1 MRAIWIWVAVC
12 GLAACDPDAKL
23 CHERMTS
30 AQAIVG
36 QVDSKSVASLQQSLT
51 AVTDAHAACE
61 KAKLGT
67 EREQLLKAK
76 HEISAQLNLLEQRA
90 NRKKL
95 QAPNADELA
104 RLIKS
109 GDPACPKGQAYK
121 PKGSKDEVRCTG
133 PQIADMSAEAV
144 KAYYR
149 DRHFKITSQDNPAE
163 VRAEQGSELYVFSYD
178 APGAAAPR
186 CVTAYAAPGLSWQ
199 ELTARLT
206 GMAPEKLKLDAPVK
220 SGRGELQLKVEH
232 PTDKPTVRLGNC
244 GQIVAPP

>member
-1 MRAIWIWVAVC
+1 MRAVRIWVALGGIV
-12 GLAACDPDAKL
+12 ACDPDAKL

-30 AQAIVG
+30 AQAIVT
-36 QVDSKSVASLQQSLT
+36 QLDSKSPTSLQQSLT
-51 AVTDAHAACE
+51 AVSEAHAACE

-76 HEISAQLNLLEQRA
+76 HEISAQLDLLEQRA
-90 NRKKL
+90 NRRKF
-95 QAPNADELA
+95 QAPSADELA
-104 RLIKS
+104 RLVKS

-133 PQIADMSAEAV
+133 PQIADMAAEAV
-144 KAYYR
+144 KAYYS
-149 DRHFKITSQDNPAE
+149 DRHFKVTSQDSPAE
-163 VRAEQGSELYVFSYD
+163 VRAAQGSELYVFSYEKPSD
-178 APGAAAPR
+178 PAPR

-199 ELTARLT
+199 EVTARLT
-206 GMAPEKLKLDAPVK
+206 GVPPEKLKLGAPVK

-232 PTDKPTVRLGNC
+232 ETDQPTIHLGSC